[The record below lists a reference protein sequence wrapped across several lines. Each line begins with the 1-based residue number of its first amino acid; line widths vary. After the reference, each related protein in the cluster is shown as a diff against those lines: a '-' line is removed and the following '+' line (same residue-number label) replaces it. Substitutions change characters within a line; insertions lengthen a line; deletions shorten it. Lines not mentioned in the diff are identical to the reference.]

1 MKGRLKLK
9 RNRIKDVNLELNE
22 NHIGDDN
29 LELKNWQELYDIAKS
44 LGLVYSKRPKKT
56 VLIEN
61 IKTVNKNNK

>member
-9 RNRIKDVNLELNE
+9 RNRIKDVNLEL
-22 NHIGDDN
+22 
-29 LELKNWQELYDIAKS
+29 KSWQELYDIAKS

-56 VLIEN
+56 ELIEN